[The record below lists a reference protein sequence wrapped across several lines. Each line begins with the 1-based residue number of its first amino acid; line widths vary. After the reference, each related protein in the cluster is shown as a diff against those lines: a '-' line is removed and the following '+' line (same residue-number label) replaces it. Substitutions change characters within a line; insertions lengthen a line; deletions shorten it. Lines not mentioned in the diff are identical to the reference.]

1 MIRTYTGLEDA
12 QKSPTSVVREF
23 SKSLEY
29 FFGLTSVGV
38 SSGNIDSVHSR
49 GRAFDVAAWNFRKNI
64 PLENFEEINW
74 NLINFLYKNRIVLEI
89 EEIHDYFGIYLPQS
103 MTRYTYMGR
112 VVRGSNNNWGAAY
125 RCSRDSFA
133 VTGSQY
139 QFIADIS
146 LGASGEHVKIF
157 QSALGINATGKFDKN
172 TENQLKVWQRE
183 NKIVPSGIV
192 NATTWNAMINIP
204 FSGWKKWDENTDP
217 DNQGKRHIH
226 VEVSPKGYNGGQGF
240 LNRLYNLLINYVRN
254 EWRIVS
260 IVGSGE
266 NASVKTSLK
275 RTGRR

>member
-1 MIRTYTGLEDA
+1 MIRTYTGLDDLP
-12 QKSPTSVVREF
+12 KSPTNVVRQF

-29 FFGLTSVGV
+29 FFGMTSVGL
-38 SSGNIDSVHSR
+38 SSGNSSSVHSR
-49 GRAFDVAAWNFRKNI
+49 GRAFDVAAWNFKKNT

-74 NLINFLYKNRIVLEI
+74 NLINFLHKNRVVLEI

-103 MTRYTYMGR
+103 MTRYTSMSR

-125 RCSRDSFA
+125 RCSRDSLT

-139 QFIADIS
+139 EFTGQIS
-146 LGASGEHVKIF
+146 LGASGEAVKIF

-172 TENQLKVWQRE
+172 TQNQLKIWQRA
-183 NKIVPSGIV
+183 NRLSPSGIV
-192 NATTWNAMINIP
+192 DANTWNALIHVP

-226 VEVSPKGYNGGQGF
+226 VEISPKAYNGGQVF
-240 LNRLYNLLINYVRN
+240 LDRLNNLIIQYLKN
-254 EWRIVS
+254 EWRAVS

-266 NASVKTSLK
+266 NAAVKTLLK
-275 RTGRR
+275 RRR